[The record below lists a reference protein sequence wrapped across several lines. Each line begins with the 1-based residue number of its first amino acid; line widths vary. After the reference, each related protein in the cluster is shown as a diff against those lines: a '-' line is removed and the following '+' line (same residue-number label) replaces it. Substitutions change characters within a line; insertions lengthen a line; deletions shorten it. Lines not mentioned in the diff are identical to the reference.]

1 MQRTGNRVRLVGVA
15 LIAVLWLAGGTA
27 FAQTADAG
35 TAAFTQAKSY
45 LTQSQFERALE
56 SYAAAAQA
64 APQNAA
70 YRQEYALLRQVV
82 ALRQSLAS
90 EADAARW
97 NTGASALRVF
107 YYDRG
112 LYDAALP
119 LDQERY
125 RRDGAPESAA
135 LLAETQL
142 QLDRNTEAVVTLTA
156 VSNDKLSPKGR
167 DLLALAYARTG
178 SRDRAKD
185 LLAQAA
191 NTPESAEHCLL
202 ASRVHALLGDREAA
216 NKLLAQSFRLTPP
229 SALPRAK
236 EFAKNCAD
244 FRSLLSD
251 PQSASVFETVS
262 TVQESSCS
270 RAKSCGGCPSAAKC
284 GSSGGTG
291 QSGK

>member
-1 MQRTGNRVRLVGVA
+1 MQRTWNRVRLAGVA
-15 LIAVLWLAGGTA
+15 VIAVLCMTGGAA

-35 TAAFTQAKSY
+35 TAAFTQAKTY
-45 LTQSQFERALE
+45 LAQSQFERALE

-64 APQNAA
+64 APENAA

-82 ALRQSLAS
+82 ALRQSLVS
-90 EADAARW
+90 ETDTARW
-97 NTGASALRVF
+97 STGASALRVF

-119 LDQERY
+119 LDQERC
-125 RRDGAPESAA
+125 RRDNAPEPAA

-142 QLDRNTEAVVTLTA
+142 QLDRNADAVATLTA
-156 VSNDKLSPKGR
+156 VPADKLSPKGR

-178 SRDRAKD
+178 SRDRARD

-191 NTPESAEHCLL
+191 GAPESAEHCLL
-202 ASRVHALLGDREAA
+202 AARAQALLGGREAA
-216 NKLLAQSFRLTPP
+216 HKLLAQSFQLTPP

-236 EFAKNCAD
+236 ELVKNCAD

-251 PQSASVFETVS
+251 AQFASVFETVS

-270 RAKSCGGCPSAAKC
+270 RAKSCGGCPSASKC